1 VLNGIFVALVATAVL
16 VAAFAGTMPAAN
28 DAALA
33 AAKSAVEI
41 ALGLVGV
48 MAMWLGFMR
57 VLREAGVV
65 RGLAR
70 AFAPI
75 LGRLFPD
82 VPADH
87 PAMGAML
94 MNLAAN
100 VLGLGNAATPFGLV
114 AMRELDTLNPRPGVA
129 TNAMALFLAINT
141 SGLAVLPLGAIA
153 LRASLGSANA
163 AGIVAPSVL
172 ASLCATAAAIAAAKL
187 LEKLRWFAP
196 ERAAAAQP
204 ARDDA
209 PRGAFIAG
217 LDQAEAL
224 ARAARPPDARRRL
237 LFWAFALAVAVAV
250 ARALAADPSFAT
262 VKLLLGSWLLPA
274 LMAAIA
280 LAGFARRVPVYDAF
294 IAGAR
299 EGLEIA
305 VRILPFMIAILV
317 AVGLFRA
324 SGALGALTALVAPVT
339 GWLGFPAE
347 ALPMALIRP
356 LSGSGALAVMTET
369 MKVNGPDSFVGYLVC
384 VINGS
389 SETTFYVLALYLGS
403 VGVRASRHAVFAC
416 LAADL
421 AGVAASL
428 VFSRVFF

>member
-1 VLNGIFVALVATAVL
+1 
-16 VAAFAGTMPAAN
+16 
-28 DAALA
+28 
-33 AAKSAVEI
+33 
-41 ALGLVGV
+41 
-48 MAMWLGFMR
+48 

-65 RGLAR
+65 RALAR
-70 AFAPI
+70 AGAP
-75 LGRLFPD
+75 LLTRLFPD

-94 MNLAAN
+94 LNLAAN
-100 VLGLGNAATPFGLV
+100 VLGLGNAATPFGLK
-114 AMRELDTLNPRPGVA
+114 AMRELETLNPRPRVA

-163 AGIVAPSVL
+163 AGIIAPSL
-172 ASLCATAAAIAAAKL
+172 IASLCATAAGIAVAKL
-187 LEKLRWFAP
+187 LERLPWFAP
-196 ERAAAAQP
+196 ERVPLAEATPADAQ
-204 ARDDA
+204 
-209 PRGAFIAG
+209 RGAFIAG
-217 LDQAEAL
+217 LDEAEEL
-224 ARAARPPDARRRL
+224 ASAAPASDRGRRL
-237 LFWAFALAVAVAV
+237 ALWFFALALGVAVAQTV
-250 ARALAADPSFAT
+250 AAEPSFAT
-262 VKLLLGSWLLPA
+262 VKTLLGSWLLPA
-274 LMAAIA
+274 LMGAIA
-280 LAGFARRVPVYDAF
+280 LAGFSRRVPVYDAF

-324 SGALGALTALVAPVT
+324 SGALDALTGALAPAT

-356 LSGSGALAVMTET
+356 LSGSGALAVMTDT
-369 MKVNGPDSFVGYLVC
+369 MKQYGPDSFVGYLVC

-403 VGVRASRHAVFAC
+403 VGVRASRHTVLAC

-421 AGVAASL
+421 AGVAGSL
-428 VFSRVFF
+428 VASRLFF

>member
-1 VLNGIFVALVATAVL
+1 LLNGIFVALVASAVL

-65 RGLAR
+65 RALAR
-70 AFAPI
+70 AGAP
-75 LGRLFPD
+75 LLTRLFPD
-82 VPADH
+82 IPADH

-94 MNLAAN
+94 LNLAAN
-100 VLGLGNAATPFGLV
+100 VLGLGNAATPFGLK
-114 AMRELDTLNPRPGVA
+114 AMRELETLNPRPGVA

-153 LRASLGSANA
+153 LRASLGSTNA
-163 AGIVAPSVL
+163 AGIVAPSL
-172 ASLCATAAAIAAAKL
+172 IASLCATATAIAVAKL
-187 LEKLRWFAP
+187 LERRRWFAP
-196 ERAAAAQP
+196 ERAAASEEAP
-204 ARDDA
+204 ADP
-209 PRGAFIAG
+209 PRAEFIAG
-217 LDQAEAL
+217 LDRAEEL
-224 ARAARPPDARRRL
+224 AGAARSSDPRRRFAL
-237 LFWAFALAVAVAV
+237 WVFALALAVAVA
-250 ARALAADPSFAT
+250 RTLAAEPSFAT
-262 VKLLLGSWLLPA
+262 VKTLLGSWLLPA
-274 LMAAIA
+274 LMGAIA
-280 LAGFARRVPVYDAF
+280 LAGLSRRVPVYDAF

-324 SGALGALTALVAPVT
+324 SGALDALTGALAPVT

-356 LSGSGALAVMTET
+356 LSGSGALAVMTDT
-369 MKVNGPDSFVGYLVC
+369 MQHYGPDSFVGYLVC

-403 VGVRASRHAVFAC
+403 VGVRASRHTVLAC

-421 AGVAASL
+421 AGVAGSL
-428 VFSRVFF
+428 VASRVFF